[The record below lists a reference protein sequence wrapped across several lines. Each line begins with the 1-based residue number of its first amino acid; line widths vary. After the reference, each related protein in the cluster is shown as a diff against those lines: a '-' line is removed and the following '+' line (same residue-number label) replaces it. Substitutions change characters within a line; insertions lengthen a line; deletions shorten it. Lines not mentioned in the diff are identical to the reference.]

1 VISFLSIPFGVEMSL
16 ILTYLGTRRYGKTLV
31 EQYATF
37 KDAADEI
44 NERVLCVESI
54 WKRTTMQLDFLRKVC
69 ETLDEEH
76 QDIQN
81 RILQV
86 LVSKLQ
92 AAIFQLERVRKK
104 IDGKHSG
111 NHDNAVKPKRF
122 KYVLIK
128 ECVDSAI
135 KELEEWQ
142 KKFDPSW
149 FLIMKVV
156 NPIIDQELAKGKTE
170 VASISTAKG
179 LRDSLK
185 VEPQIKTSIF
195 LPEDEL
201 LSANRHKIPFSTA
214 QTMQRT
220 TSSKFFILDSVACD
234 PEGNISLLTKDIR
247 DLARKLSYADPLTFS
262 LLKCHGVVKV
272 IDRAKKNI
280 TSFDFAFRVPEG
292 MENPRSLRNV
302 LISADGNLS
311 LSDRFKIAQQ
321 LATSVSYIHTYE
333 FVHKNIRPE
342 TVLIFQDQKSVLGA
356 SFLLGFE
363 KFRLVDGRTTRSGD
377 CIWEKDLYRHPR
389 RQGLKPEEDYTM
401 QHDIYSLGVCLLEIG
416 LWESFVIYHDEGSDP
431 SPSSVLTALNDP
443 EEDRIKKAFL
453 VKDALVGLA
462 KQRLPSRIGERY
474 TEIVVTCLTC
484 LDESN
489 TDFGDNSE
497 FEDADGVLIGVR
509 FIEKVRYFVLTLV
522 TRCSKTCRFCSNL
535 MEYRFKSI
543 DPNPSEPTPTSTYEN
558 RKFTPSS
565 Q

>member
-1 VISFLSIPFGVEMSL
+1 MLQVSDKVPKLPFGVKVSS
-16 ILTYLGTRRYGKTLV
+16 ILTYLETRRYGKILV
-31 EQYATF
+31 EQYVTF

-44 NERVLCVESI
+44 NERVLWVESI
-54 WKRTTMQLDFLRKVC
+54 WKRTTIQLDFLRKVC
-69 ETLDEEH
+69 GTLDEEH

-92 AAIFQLERVRKK
+92 VAIFQLERVKK
-104 IDGKHSG
+104 KKELKDCG
-111 NHDNAVKPKRF
+111 NTDNVVKPKRL
-122 KYVLIK
+122 KYIWIK
-128 ECVDSAI
+128 ECVDNAI
-135 KELEEWQ
+135 KDLEEWQ

-156 NPIIDQELAKGKTE
+156 NPVIDQELAKGKSE

-185 VEPQIKTSIF
+185 EEPQIKTPLF
-195 LPEDEL
+195 LPEEEL
-201 LSANRHKIPFSTA
+201 LSANRQKIPFSTA

-234 PEGNISLLTKDIR
+234 PEANISLLTKDVR
-247 DLARKLSYADPLTFS
+247 DLARKLSYADPLTFG
-262 LLKCHGVVKV
+262 LLRCRGVVKV
-272 IDRAKKNI
+272 IDRAKKRV

-292 MENPRSLRNV
+292 MGNPRSLLNI

-311 LSDRFKIAQQ
+311 LSDRFKVAQQ

-342 TVLIFQDQKSVLGA
+342 TVLIFPNQKSVLGA
-356 SFLLGFE
+356 SFLVGFE

-377 CIWEKDLYRHPR
+377 CIWQKDLYRHPR

-416 LWESFVIYHDEGSDP
+416 LWESFVVYHDEGSDP
-431 SPSSVLTALNDP
+431 SPSTVLTVLNDP
-443 EEDRIKKAFL
+443 EKDEIKKAYL
-453 VKDALVGLA
+453 VKDALVDLA
-462 KQRLPSRIGERY
+462 KQRLPSRIGDKY

-489 TDFGDNSE
+489 TDFGDSSE

-509 FIEKVRYFVLTLV
+509 FIEKVRYYVLTLV
-522 TRCSKTCRFCSNL
+522 TRYPNACRFCSNL

-543 DPNPSEPTPTSTYEN
+543 GSKSN
-558 RKFTPSS
+558 RTHADIDLRKP
-565 Q
+565 

>member
-1 VISFLSIPFGVEMSL
+1 VLQVSDKAPRLPFGVEISS
-16 ILTYLGTRRYGKTLV
+16 ILTHLGARRYGKILV

-37 KDAADEI
+37 KNAADEI
-44 NERVLCVESI
+44 NERVLWIESI
-54 WKRTTMQLDFLRKVC
+54 WKRTTIQLDFLRKVC

-92 AAIFQLERVRKK
+92 AAIFQLERVKRKK
-104 IDGKHSG
+104 GGKDSG
-111 NHDNAVKPKRF
+111 NNDNVVELKRF
-122 KYVLIK
+122 KYLWIK
-128 ECVDSAI
+128 ECVDDAI
-135 KELEEWQ
+135 KDLEEWQ

-156 NPIIDQELAKGKTE
+156 NPVIDQELAKGKAE
-170 VASISTAKG
+170 AASISTAKG

-185 VEPQIKTSIF
+185 EESQIKTSLF
-195 LPEDEL
+195 LPEGEL
-201 LSANRHKIPFSTA
+201 LSANRQKIPFSTA
-214 QTMQRT
+214 QTMQRAA
-220 TSSKFFILDSVACD
+220 SSKFFILDSVACD
-234 PEGNISLLTKDIR
+234 PEANTSLLTKDVR
-247 DLARKLSYADPLTFS
+247 DLARKLIFADPLTFS

-272 IDRAKKNI
+272 IDRAKRRVA
-280 TSFDFAFRVPEG
+280 SFDFAFRVPEG
-292 MENPRSLRNV
+292 MGNPRSLRSV
-302 LISADGNLS
+302 LLSADGNLS
-311 LSDRFKIAQQ
+311 LSDRFKVAQQ
-321 LATSVSYIHTYE
+321 LATSVSYIHTYG

-342 TVLIFQDQKSVLGA
+342 TVLIFQNQKSVLGA
-356 SFLLGFE
+356 SFLVGFE

-416 LWESFVIYHDEGSDP
+416 LWKSFVTYHDEGSHP
-431 SPSSVLTALNDP
+431 SPSTLLAALNDS
-443 EEDRIKKAFL
+443 EKDKIKKAFH
-453 VKDALVGLA
+453 VKDALVDLA
-462 KQRLPSRIGERY
+462 KQRLPSRIGDKY

-489 TDFGDNSE
+489 TDFGDSSE

-509 FIEKVRYFVLTLV
+509 FIEKVRYYVPALV
-522 TRCSKTCRFCSNL
+522 TRCPKACRFCSNL

-543 DPNPSEPTPTSTYEN
+543 GSKSSRN
-558 RKFTPSS
+558 RAHTNLQKP
-565 Q
+565 

>member
-1 VISFLSIPFGVEMSL
+1 VEISS
-16 ILTYLGTRRYGKTLV
+16 ILTSLGTRRYGKALV

-104 IDGKHSG
+104 IDGKRSG
-111 NHDNAVKPKRF
+111 NHDNAVKLKRF
-122 KYVLIK
+122 KYVWIK

-135 KELEEWQ
+135 KDLEEWQ

-156 NPIIDQELAKGKTE
+156 NPIIDQELAKGKPE

-185 VEPQIKTSIF
+185 VEPQIKTSLF

-201 LSANRHKIPFSTA
+201 LSANRRKIPFSTA

-220 TSSKFFILDSVACD
+220 TSSRFFILDSVVCD
-234 PEGNISLLTKDIR
+234 PEGNISLLTKDVR

-272 IDRAKKNI
+272 IDRAKKRVA
-280 TSFDFAFRVPEG
+280 SFDFAFRVPEG

-302 LISADGNLS
+302 LISADSNLS

-342 TVLIFQDQKSVLGA
+342 TVLIFQNQKSVLGA

-416 LWESFVIYHDEGSDP
+416 LWESLVIYHDEGSDP
-431 SPSSVLTALNDP
+431 SPSSVLTALDDP
-443 EEDRIKKAFL
+443 EEDKIKKAFI

-462 KQRLPSRIGERY
+462 KQRLPSRIGEKY

-489 TDFGDNSE
+489 TDFGDSSE

-509 FIEKVRYFVLTLV
+509 FIEKVRYFVLILV
-522 TRCSKTCRFCSNL
+522 TRCSKACRFCSNL
-535 MEYRFKSI
+535 MEYQFKSTGSKSNQPRPCRHQLTKTVSLRHHHN
-543 DPNPSEPTPTSTYEN
+543 DLPNAS
-558 RKFTPSS
+558 
-565 Q
+565 